1 MHTGLFMFATFK
13 APLTMKIN
21 ADRLQSDLK
30 SLSQI
35 GRTPEGGVSRPIFSQ
50 ADMKARKVKL
60 AN

>member
-1 MHTGLFMFATFK
+1 
-13 APLTMKIN
+13 MKIN